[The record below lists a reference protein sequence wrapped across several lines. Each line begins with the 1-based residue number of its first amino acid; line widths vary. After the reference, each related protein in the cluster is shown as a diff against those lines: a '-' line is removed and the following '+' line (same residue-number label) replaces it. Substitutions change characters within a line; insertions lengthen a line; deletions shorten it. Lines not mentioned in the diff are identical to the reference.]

1 MNSSSDKKF
10 DELFQFAHH
19 LGTQHRI
26 SSHNSS
32 NYSIWRTLSRDVK
45 KLNQI
50 CQRYKSLLEM
60 KITLPAASEWLVDN
74 IYLINEQAQFIRKNF
89 PKSYYRKLPAL
100 VNSPVKGQKRIY
112 TIILELLEQTDGLC
126 DPETLKGFLWEYQTV
141 QPLTM
146 GELWAVPLI
155 FRMTIIQK
163 LRELFEIV
171 NQDIPP
177 FKQTSVFLKQ
187 IIPLLNDFSGT
198 GHRSIQ
204 TIERSMDLSN
214 PAVLVY
220 LGKYIRERSEC
231 SSLAHWLEARTAT
244 HDLSLV
250 ELIEE
255 EQNRQSQNRMTAGQL
270 ITSLR
275 KISNIIWDLH
285 FEELSLVDQTLRH
298 DPAGVYPK
306 MDFQSRDTLRH
317 SIEKLA
323 RNWHIPEHILAERVV
338 NLAETTDQGSSE
350 SDVKR
355 HVGYYLIDQGRSQ
368 LSAELNISKRLTYS
382 IREKLIRHP
391 NLVYFSVLIAFTG
404 FAFYAILHYLSQ
416 LLTATSVWPL
426 LILSLPV
433 LVLSGGWAV
442 RQLHTMIT
450 FILPPQRLLKMDFKK
465 GVPEDCST
473 IVVIPTILTSPAS
486 AESLVHKL
494 EIYYLA
500 NQDPH
505 VYFALLTDFAD
516 SPQESLPGESELV
529 QQMIHRI
536 DELNSKYCSSED
548 TRFFLFH
555 RKRLWNES
563 EGKWMGWERKR
574 GKLAE
579 FNALLCGEKNTSFSH
594 IHGKVDLLKNIRYV
608 ITLDTDTQLPRD
620 SVKGLIGTLAHPLN
634 RPVLDPDT
642 KKIIRG
648 YGLLQPKIS
657 ISHNSANHS
666 FFSRLFGGQAGID
679 SYSGAVSDPYQDLF
693 QRGIF
698 TGKGIYDVRVFH
710 SILWDRIPE
719 NSILSHDLLEGSLV
733 KAGLVTDIELVD
745 DYPITYLNALERMHR
760 WVRGDWQLLPW
771 LGRKVCNRMGQ
782 KTRIRLDPVCR
793 WQMVDN
799 LRRSLSGP
807 SMLSLICIVLFNYNK
822 LPVPQWPLITFT
834 VAICLNFIIDLYLGF
849 KSGSTLI
856 HYFFRPLFSFGV
868 LFHQAIKMIDAIIRT
883 LFRLYISHRKL
894 LEWITAEEAG
904 RQLNNSFLGVFK
916 KMLVGEALIL
926 VAGTASWIVYGNIF
940 IIIPLLIWLTA
951 PILVFLIS
959 RELKPRQEQLEDGD
973 EKYLRSIA
981 WRTWRFFRETVT
993 ASDQYLP
1000 PDNLQLDPPNGLA
1013 HRTSPTNIGLY
1024 LCSAVSAYDFGYI
1037 SFTDA
1042 LKRLEDTVD
1051 TLNNMPRW
1059 NGHFYNWYNT
1069 ETLKPLHPM
1078 YVSTVDSGNLVVYL
1092 LAVRQGIYDC
1102 LEKPAFD
1109 KSVFYGLLD
1118 MVQWEE
1124 EQFRRPLQ
1132 SLKAQLEAHLK
1143 NPPYTWLQ
1151 WHQVLNSLKESASK
1165 SNETFVT
1172 IANLILELELLLP
1185 WFSNTESTELPD
1197 LLNEPVCSIK
1207 ELAVKTDTV
1216 LRNNYDTVSNAAG
1229 KIMSKAISLAVKL
1242 EKLALEHDFTLLYD
1256 NELRFFSIGYNV
1268 SDKKLDN
1275 SYYDLFASEL
1285 RQTSFT
1291 AIALGQIPME
1301 HWFALKRT
1309 MTSVKNS
1316 PTLVSWSGTM
1326 FEYFMPLIVLPNF
1339 PNTLWDLTYR
1349 MVVQRQIAYARKKK
1363 VPWGISESGYCLQDF
1378 HHNYQYHAF
1387 GVPGLGLKQ
1396 GLEKDLVI
1404 SPYSTF
1410 LAALQEKRLAIIN
1423 LKLLEQYQ
1431 ALGSYGF
1438 YEAIDFTPERLPKN
1452 SSQVIVKS
1460 YMAHHQGMIFNAIAN
1475 LLFDNCW
1482 QRRFT
1487 SDPRIEATV
1496 PLLQEKI
1503 PARALF
1509 VNQPKNLLL
1518 VHDMEDRSIE
1528 LRTFYRAD
1536 TFLPE
1541 PRFLSNGRYSV
1552 MISNSG
1558 SGYSRW
1564 GELDLTKWVEDPV
1577 KDAAG
1582 SFYYIRNV
1590 NNNQVWSPTFHPCRV
1605 KGDEMKME
1613 FSLGK
1618 VSFYRTDGDIH
1629 TSMQIIVAPDLD
1641 AEIREI
1647 TISNLGNE
1655 PCLLELTSFLELS
1668 LDRHERFQ
1676 SHPVY
1681 SKMFIETEFISGLDV
1696 LLAHRRNDSLQ
1707 SGPYM
1712 AYMMNVEGNTIGMLE
1727 YETDRSS
1734 FIGIGRSLSNP
1745 YVIQTG
1751 HPLSGTS
1758 GAVLDPIFSLRRRV
1772 SLPAH
1777 RKARFFCV
1785 TAVAQTRKEVLD
1797 ICRKLRYPFQIR
1809 RAADLSAAQEKLQI
1823 NELNISAQQAN
1834 IYQWM
1839 ASQLF
1844 YFNCY
1849 RSQRAMAVTRN
1860 IKGQSGL
1867 WAYGISGD
1875 YPIVSINLYSHSQL
1889 NLAENMLKA
1898 LKYWFAMGLKADLV
1912 FICRQDDG
1920 YNQSNIEELNRLIS
1934 VHIQNENFSKLKP
1947 HIFTLSYN
1955 QLPEEDRNLIAAVSR
1970 IQLDNQEGNTIV
1982 SQLSPDLEKTELPG
1996 EFPAKLPKE
2005 CSYSI
2010 TVPTPPI
2017 DLIFFNGWGGFKPDG
2032 SEYLIYLKANDLPPQ
2047 PWINVI
2053 ANPRF
2058 GFLLSESGGGYSW
2071 AENSREFKITPWSND
2086 PVLDP
2091 PGEVCYLRDEED
2103 GLLWSV
2109 TPQPIRNNEPYTIRH
2124 GQGYSIISHKYREI
2138 EHEACY
2144 WTPLNDPVKIIELT
2158 IKNSDTKSRK
2168 LSVTYYLEW
2177 TLGVDREKTQHYIV
2191 TEMETTSGAILAQ
2204 NTYQDTFKDYFGF
2217 LNLWTRHPVI
2227 ERSWTG
2233 NRHGFMGRNGTLR
2246 RPAGLA
2252 RVSLDKLTG
2261 SSYNPCGAIQLKINL
2276 EPDEE
2281 AVVYILVGAAP
2292 DRAAVQQYLKRYC
2305 EPDTVHQSRTE
2316 VLNFWQD
2323 TLGQIE
2329 VSTPDQGF
2337 DFLINRWLLYQTLTC
2352 RFWARSAFYQ
2362 SGGAYGYRDQLQDSL
2377 ALLHTRADLTRK
2389 QILFHAAHQFQEGD
2403 VQHWWHEETG
2413 FGIRTRYSDDL
2424 LWLIY
2429 TVCRYVEHTEDNS
2442 IWDEIVPFITDDPLE
2457 PGQNERYARTRE
2469 SEEKAS
2475 LYNHCIRAIE
2485 RSLAF
2490 GSHSLPLIGG
2500 GDWNDGFNKVGLE
2513 GRGESVWLAWFLY
2526 TILEKFVPICIRQ
2539 GETERAE
2546 KYRSF
2551 MDQIC
2556 WTLEKYGWDGQW
2568 YRRAYNDNGD
2578 PLGSV
2583 TNTECQIDC
2592 IAQAW
2597 AVISGAAPADKAK
2610 TAMWSSYHKLVLHD
2624 KALINLLTP
2633 PFSQTQPSPGYIQAY
2648 PQGVRENGGQYT
2660 HGAVWAIIAW
2670 AKLGEGNLAGEL
2682 FRMIN
2687 PIYHTQTQREA
2698 NTYRVEPYVMAADV
2712 YSAAPYA
2719 GRGGW
2724 SWYTGSA
2731 SWMYQAGLEWIL
2743 GIRRQGDYLILKPCI
2758 SEHWPG
2764 YKVNYRFGKSLYEI
2778 TVSNPDQK
2786 QTGLKSLVLDGKEL
2800 DPKEARIPLKGN
2812 GEKHQV
2818 IAEL

>member
-1 MNSSSDKKF
+1 MKTSSDQKF
-10 DELFQFAHH
+10 DELFQFARH
-19 LGTQHRI
+19 LGTQHQI
-26 SSHNSS
+26 SSHNRS
-32 NYSIWRTLSRDVK
+32 NYSVWRTLSRDIK
-45 KLNQI
+45 KLNRI
-50 CQRYKSLLEM
+50 CQRYKALLEL
-60 KITLPAASEWLVDN
+60 KISLPAASEWLVDN

-89 PKSYYRKLPAL
+89 PKCYYRKLPTL
-100 VNSPVKGQKRIY
+100 INGPVKAQKRIY
-112 TIILELLEQTDGLC
+112 AIILTLLEQTDGLC
-126 DPETLKGFLWEYQTV
+126 DPETLKGFLWEYQTI

-163 LRELFEIV
+163 LRELFEVV

-177 FKQTSVFLKQ
+177 LKQ
-187 IIPLLNDFSGT
+187 ANVFFKRITPLLSDFSGT
-198 GHRSIQ
+198 VHRSIQ
-204 TIERSMDLSN
+204 AIERRMDLSN
-214 PAVLVY
+214 PTVLVY
-220 LGKYIRERSEC
+220 LAKYIRERVEC

-244 HDLSLV
+244 HDLSLI

-255 EQNRQSQNRMTAGQL
+255 EQHRQSQNRVTAGQL

-275 KISNIIWDLH
+275 QISNVIWDLH
-285 FEELSLVDQTLRH
+285 FEELSLVDKTLRH
-298 DPAGVYPK
+298 DPAGVYPR
-306 MDFQSRDTLRH
+306 MDFQSRDILRH
-317 SIEKLA
+317 NIEKFA
-323 RNWHIPEHILAERVV
+323 KKWHISEHLLAEQVV
-338 NLAETTDQGSSE
+338 DLAEKANQNSSE
-350 SDVKR
+350 HNVEK
-355 HVGYYLIDQGRSQ
+355 HVGYYLIDEGRSQ
-368 LSAELNISKRLTYS
+368 LSAALKIKKRLTYS
-382 IREKLIRHP
+382 VAEKLIRHS
-391 NLVYFSVLIAFTG
+391 NLVYFPALAIFTG
-404 FAFYAILHYLSQ
+404 FALFAILHFFLP
-416 LLTATSVWPL
+416 LVTRTTIWPL
-426 LILSLPV
+426 LILSLPA
-433 LVLSGGWAV
+433 LVLAGGWAV
-442 RQLHTMIT
+442 RQLHTLIT
-450 FILPPQRLLKMDFKK
+450 FAFPPQRLLKMDFKK
-465 GVPEDCST
+465 GVPKDCST
-473 IVVIPTILTSPAS
+473 VVVIPTILSNS
-486 AESLVHKL
+486 ATIDSLVHKL
-494 EIYYLA
+494 ELYYLA

-505 VYFALLTDFAD
+505 VYFALLTDFSDA
-516 SPQESLPGESELV
+516 SQESLPGEEELI
-529 QQMIHRI
+529 QEAILKI
-536 DELNSKYCSSED
+536 DELNSKYSDMGIS
-548 TRFFLFH
+548 RFFLFH
-555 RKRLWNES
+555 RKRLWNRS

-579 FNALLCGEKNTSFSH
+579 FNALLCGEKNNSFSH
-594 IHGKVDLLKNIRYV
+594 IHGNIDLLGNIRYV

-642 KKIIRG
+642 KKIVRG
-648 YGLLQPKIS
+648 YGLLQPKIA
-657 ISHNSANHS
+657 ISHNSANRS
-666 FFSRLFGGQAGID
+666 FFSRLFGGQSGID

-710 SILWDRIPE
+710 NILWDRIPE

-733 KAGLVTDIELVD
+733 KAGLVTDIELID
-745 DYPITYLNALERMHR
+745 DYPVTYLNALERMHR

-771 LGRKVCNRMGQ
+771 LGKKVRNRLGE
-782 KTRIRLDPVCR
+782 KTSIRLDLICR

-807 SMLSLICIVLFNYNK
+807 SMMALIVVLLYNFNE
-822 LPVPQWPLITFT
+822 LPTPQWPLITIT
-834 VAICLNFIIDLYLGF
+834 AVLCLNFIFDLYIGF
-849 KSGSTLI
+849 KSGSALS

-868 LFHQAIKMIDAIIRT
+868 LFHHTIKMIDAITRT
-883 LFRLYISHRKL
+883 LFRLFISHRKL
-894 LEWITAEEAG
+894 LEWVTAEEAG
-904 RQLNNSFLGVFK
+904 RQLNNSFWGVFK
-916 KMLVGEALIL
+916 KMLIGEVLIL
-926 VAGTASWIVYGNIF
+926 AAGTILWIVSGNIF
-940 IIIPLLIWLTA
+940 MIIPLFIWFTA
-951 PILVFLIS
+951 PFLVFLIS
-959 RELKPRQEQLEDGD
+959 QELKPRHEQLEDDD
-973 EKYLRSIA
+973 ENYLRSIA
-981 WRTWRFFRETVT
+981 WRTWRFFQEIVT
-993 ASDQYLP
+993 EADQYLP
-1000 PDNLQLDPPNGLA
+1000 PDNLQLDPPVGIA

-1024 LCSAVSAYDFGYI
+1024 LCSVVSACDFGYI
-1037 SFTDA
+1037 SLNKM
-1042 LKRLEDTVD
+1042 LKRLGNTVD
-1051 TLNNMPRW
+1051 TLKKLPRW
-1059 NGHFYNWYNT
+1059 NGHFFNWYDT
-1069 ETLKPLHPM
+1069 ETLKPLHPI

-1092 LAVRQGIYDC
+1092 LAVRQGIIDC
-1102 LEKPAFD
+1102 LEKTVLG
-1109 KSVFYGLLD
+1109 KSVLWGLLD

-1124 EQFRRPLQ
+1124 SQFNRPLET
-1132 SLKAQLEAHLK
+1132 LRAQLEAHLK
-1143 NPPYTWLQ
+1143 NPPSTWIQ
-1151 WHQVLNSLKESASK
+1151 WYQVLNSLQKSASDK
-1165 SNETFVT
+1165 SNETLQA
-1172 IANLILELELLLP
+1172 IENRIHELEQLLP
-1185 WFSNTESTELPD
+1185 WLSNNISTEQPK

-1207 ELAVKTDTV
+1207 ELAAKTESILPDTISNPAS
-1216 LRNNYDTVSNAAG
+1216 LIVSEIND
-1229 KIMSKAISLAVKL
+1229 LAVKL
-1242 EKLALEHDFTLLYD
+1242 DRLATEHDFRLLYD
-1256 NELRFFSIGYNV
+1256 NEQRFFSIGYNV

-1275 SYYDLFASEL
+1275 SFYDLFASEI
-1285 RQTSFT
+1285 RQTSFV

-1326 FEYFMPLIVLPNF
+1326 FEYFMPLILLPSF

-1349 MVVQRQIAYARKKK
+1349 MVVQKQIAYARKKK
-1363 VPWGISESGYCLQDF
+1363 VPWGISESGYSLQDF

-1410 LAALQEKRLAIIN
+1410 LAALQEKRLSVTN
-1423 LKLLEQYQ
+1423 LRLLEQHQ
-1431 ALGSYGF
+1431 ALGCYGF

-1460 YMAHHQGMIFNAIAN
+1460 HMAHHQGMIFNAIAN
-1475 LLFDNCW
+1475 ILFNNCW

-1487 SDPRIEATV
+1487 KDPRIEATV

-1509 VNQPKNLLL
+1509 ITQPKNLLL
-1518 VHDMEDRSIE
+1518 MHDPDDRSIE
-1528 LRTFYRAD
+1528 LRTFYKSD

-1541 PRFLSNGRYSV
+1541 PRFLSNGHYSV

-1564 GELDLTKWVEDPV
+1564 GDLDLTKWVEDPV
-1577 KDAAG
+1577 KDAVG

-1590 NNNQVWSPTFHPCRV
+1590 YKNKVWSPTFHPCRV

-1618 VSFYRTDGDIH
+1618 IAFYRTDGDIH
-1629 TSMQIIVAPDLD
+1629 TSMQAIVVPDLD

-1647 TISNLGNE
+1647 TLCNNGNE

-1668 LDRHERFQ
+1668 LNHHERFQ

-1681 SKMFIETEFISGLDV
+1681 SKMFIETEFVSGLDV

-1707 SGPYM
+1707 QPGPYM
-1712 AYMMNVEGNTIGMLE
+1712 AHMLNVEGNTIGTLE

-1734 FIGIGRSLSNP
+1734 FIGLGRSLSNP

-1751 HPLSGTS
+1751 HPLSGTA
-1758 GAVLDPIFSLRRRV
+1758 GAVLDPIFSLRRQV
-1772 SLPAH
+1772 NLPPH
-1777 RKARFFCV
+1777 RKARFFSI
-1785 TAVAQTRKEVLD
+1785 TAVARTRQEVLD
-1797 ICRKLRYPFQIR
+1797 ICRKLRYPFQVR
-1809 RAADLSAAQEKLQI
+1809 RAADLSTAQKKLQL
-1823 NELNISAQQAN
+1823 NELDTSPQQAN

-1839 ASQLF
+1839 GSQLI

-1849 RSQRAMAVTRN
+1849 RNQRAIAVNRN
-1860 IKGQSGL
+1860 LKGQSGL

-1875 YPIVSINLYSHSQL
+1875 YPIISIDLYSHSQL

-1898 LKYWFAMGLKADLV
+1898 LKYWFVMGLKADLV
-1912 FICRQDDG
+1912 FICREADG
-1920 YNQSNIEELNRLIS
+1920 YNRSNIEELNKLITAQ
-1934 VHIQNENFSKLKP
+1934 IQNENFSELKR

-1955 QLPEEDRNLIAAVSR
+1955 QMPEEDRNLIAAVSR

-1982 SQLSPDLEKTELPG
+1982 SQLVPNIEKNELPE
-1996 EFPAKLPKE
+1996 EFPIKLPQE
-2005 CSYSI
+2005 CPYSI
-2010 TVPTPPI
+2010 TVPSPPE

-2032 SEYLIYLKANDLPPQ
+2032 SEYLIYLKANDSPPQ

-2091 PGEVCYLRDEED
+2091 LGEVCYLRDEED

-2109 TPQPIRNNEPYTIRH
+2109 TPQPIRDNEPYTIRH
-2124 GQGYSIISHKYREI
+2124 GQGYSIISHKYRDI

-2158 IKNSDTKSRK
+2158 IKNTGTKSRK

-2177 TLGVDREKTQHYIV
+2177 TLGVDREKSQHYVV
-2191 TEMETTSGAILAQ
+2191 TEMETTSGAILAR
-2204 NTYQDTFKDYFGF
+2204 NTYQDAFHDYHGF
-2217 LNLWTRHPVI
+2217 LNLWTGHPVI

-2261 SSYNPCGAIQLKINL
+2261 SSYNPCGAIQLKISL
-2276 EPDEE
+2276 EANEE
-2281 AVVYILVGAAP
+2281 AVVYILVGAAQS
-2292 DRAAVQQYLKRYC
+2292 RETAQKYLKQYS
-2305 EPDTVHQSRTE
+2305 EADTVLQSRTE

-2323 TLGQIE
+2323 TLGQVE
-2329 VSTPDQGF
+2329 VATPDQGF
-2337 DFLINRWLLYQTLTC
+2337 DFLINRWLIYQTLVC

-2377 ALLHTRADLTRK
+2377 ALLHTRANLARK

-2403 VQHWWHEETG
+2403 VQHWWHEETEA
-2413 FGIRTRYSDDL
+2413 GIRTRYSDDL
-2424 LWLIY
+2424 LWLVY
-2429 TVCRYVEHTEDNS
+2429 TACCYVEHTGDDS
-2442 IWDEIVPFITDDPLE
+2442 IWDEMVPFITDDPLRPDE
-2457 PGQNERYARTRE
+2457 NERYAKTRR

-2475 LYNHCIRAIE
+2475 LYNHCVRAIE
-2485 RSLAF
+2485 RSLTF

-2500 GDWNDGFNKVGLE
+2500 GDWNDGLNKVGLE

-2526 TILEKFVPICIRQ
+2526 TILEKFVPICTKH
-2539 GETERAE
+2539 GEPERAE

-2551 MDQIC
+2551 MEQLS
-2556 WTLEKYGWDGQW
+2556 WALEKSAWDGQW

-2583 TNTECQIDC
+2583 TNSECQIDC

-2597 AVISGAAPADKAK
+2597 AVISGAAPEDKAK

-2633 PFSQTQPSPGYIQAY
+2633 PFSQTQPSPGYIQNY

-2660 HGAVWAIIAW
+2660 HGAVWAVIAW
-2670 AKLGEGNLAGEL
+2670 AKLGEGNLANEL

-2698 NTYRVEPYVMAADV
+2698 QIYRVEPYVMAADV
-2712 YSAAPYA
+2712 YSAPPYA

-2743 GIRRQGDYLILKPCI
+2743 GIRRQRDHLILKPCI
-2758 SEHWPG
+2758 SEHWPQ

-2778 TVSNPDQK
+2778 TVNNSHQK
-2786 QTGLKSLVLDGKEL
+2786 QSGLKSLILDGKEL
-2800 DPKEARIPLKGN
+2800 DPKEARIPLKDD
-2812 GEKHQV
+2812 GEKHQI